1 MTLEHLLPL
10 IGFVAVMSGTPGP
23 NNLMLMAA
31 GANVGWRPCLP
42 HLLGIAFGCQAL
54 LWSLALGLG
63 GLLAHY
69 PALNWGL
76 RLIGAGFLLTL
87 AWRLATTRTRPG
99 EQRAAR
105 PLTFSQAALFQAVN
119 PKAWMMMLTALATF
133 TEPSR
138 FVADVALVALC
149 YLLVGLPLISAWN
162 LGGVV
167 LKARL
172 HQGHRLRH
180 FNRAMA
186 VLLLALLYPVF
197 FSAEAPPLPAPAATP
212 PQWWLSVM

>member
-76 RLIGAGFLLTL
+76 RF
-87 AWRLATTRTRPG
+87 ATTRARPG

-119 PKAWMMMLTALATF
+119 PKAWMMMVTALATF
-133 TEPSR
+133 TGPSR
-138 FVADVALVALC
+138 FVADVALVSLC
-149 YLLVGLPLISAWN
+149 YLLVGLPLISTWN

-172 HQGHRLRH
+172 HQGRRLRH
-180 FNRAMA
+180 FNQVMA
-186 VLLLALLYPVF
+186 LLLLALLYPVF
-197 FSAEAPPLPAPAATP
+197 FSADAPPLPAPAATP

>member
-105 PLTFSQAALFQAVN
+105 PLTS
-119 PKAWMMMLTALATF
+119 PEHRKA
-133 TEPSR
+133 SR
-138 FVADVALVALC
+138 TTLSNRWARKGASPGWRC
-149 YLLVGLPLISAWN
+149 LPD
-162 LGGVV
+162 
-167 LKARL
+167 
-172 HQGHRLRH
+172 HR
-180 FNRAMA
+180 
-186 VLLLALLYPVF
+186 
-197 FSAEAPPLPAPAATP
+197 E
-212 PQWWLSVM
+212 

>member
-1 MTLEHLLPL
+1 MRTTALILTVLGLIPVLVYAGLTVAFRTEA
-10 IGFVAVMSGTPGP
+10 IGFGTVF
-23 NNLMLMAA
+23 
-31 GANVGWRPCLP
+31 GALGWLVP
-42 HLLGIAFGCQAL
+42 
-54 LWSLALGLG
+54 ALGLG

-76 RLIGAGFLLTL
+76 RLIGAGFLLML
-87 AWRLATTRTRPG
+87 AWRLATARTRPG

-133 TEPSR
+133 TAPSR
-138 FVADVALVALC
+138 FVADVAWVALC

-172 HQGHRLRH
+172 HQGRRLSR

-197 FSAEAPPLPAPAATP
+197 FSADAPPLPAPAATP